1 VDDRKPGDPKLVHGQ
16 IVRALPGTRLFEIM
30 QCEEFPEEYFCN
42 YEVNP
47 AYEARFASAGLSVA
61 ARGPNGEIRAVEIK
75 EHRFFFATLFQPQ
88 RSSRPEKPHPLI
100 VSLVQAATQFKKE
113 RAGAAGTAR

>member
-1 VDDRKPGDPKLVHGQ
+1 LGLADADSTENQTSSENIVISPVSCPVDDRMPGDPKLVYGQ
-16 IVRALPGTRLFEIM
+16 IVSALRDTKLFELM
-30 QCEEFPEEYFCN
+30 QCEKFPEEYFCN
-42 YEVNP
+42 YEANS

-88 RSSRPEKPHPLI
+88 
-100 VSLVQAATQFKKE
+100 
-113 RAGAAGTAR
+113 